1 MRKNGYKGV
10 IMQTLLKELEEIER
24 KKAEIEY
31 QIYII
36 KKYDLGIDN

>member
-1 MRKNGYKGV
+1 ME
-10 IMQTLLKELEEIER
+10 TLQSELKEIER

-36 KKYDLGIDN
+36 EKYDIDK